1 MKSISLS
8 LSHLLYKPSFIS
20 CSAISFMAS
29 SSNNSSA
36 ATTMAP
42 AAAYGSDSA
51 TTFVQADP
59 STFRQIVQKLT
70 GAPDDPS
77 SPKLPVTHPARAVTS
92 AAAAITPAAV
102 AGANM
107 GPKRPAFKLHERRQT
122 AKKLEIKLNNNNN
135 STNINSSS
143 NVYSNGYELCSFY
156 KQRGGGTGAFLVSP
170 VSTLE
175 FLAPRVSPRSPREE
189 LLCARGGG
197 GEEAE
202 RAFIAE
208 KGFYLH
214 PSPLSTPRGGAEPE
228 LLPLFPLT
236 SPRNN
241 DPHNS
246 SN

>member
-1 MKSISLS
+1 
-8 LSHLLYKPSFIS
+8 
-20 CSAISFMAS
+20 MAS

-135 STNINSSS
+135 NNTNINNSSSSSSS

-197 GEEAE
+197 GGEEE
-202 RAFIAE
+202 RAVIAE

-214 PSPLSTPRGGAEPE
+214 PSPLSTPRGGAEPG